1 MLDAMAIRGPRWLII
16 ATLVTMAPDTPG
28 VFELWEDDELV
39 FVGSSRNS
47 TLRIQLVHELLESGS
62 DATRSEEHTS
72 ELQSPCNLVCRLWLE
87 KKKRLTNCGGHAP
100 EINCHCGFVA
110 GVHNA

>member
-62 DATRSEEHTS
+62 DATHFSWEITFHPAARER
-72 ELQSPCNLVCRLWLE
+72 ELLAEFEQ
-87 KKKRLTNCGGHAP
+87 
-100 EINCHCGFVA
+100 
-110 GVHNA
+110 VHHHPPRFNSRG